1 MFDTDIAVKLDL
13 DSSSEIDKDRGL
25 AALMITNDTVDAD
38 PIIEARTRLKSWDY
52 SKVWPTITS
61 DHLYRTQ
68 DPAFMQDGIT
78 LGYKCEH
85 TYPIN
90 RFNTTINPNCL
101 RGRDAAVFS
110 AVRSLG
116 LTGEILALWDE
127 STEQK
132 LPFLCSN
139 PCKSEEAAGDQNKVE
154 TTDDVE
160 DFGEGDSD
168 ANANVHEELDQDEA
182 GGGSE
187 EDRFIEDRARLVPHN
202 AEEIADGFTTRIPI
216 QYHFFDIAAAIVVQ
230 VPGTAE

>member
-1 MFDTDIAVKLDL
+1 MA
-13 DSSSEIDKDRGL
+13 
-25 AALMITNDTVDAD
+25 
-38 PIIEARTRLKSWDY
+38 
-52 SKVWPTITS
+52 S

-68 DPAFMQDGIT
+68 DPAFIQDGIA
-78 LGYKCEH
+78 LGYKCDH
-85 TYPIN
+85 TYSIN
-90 RFNTTINPNCL
+90 RFNTTIDPNCL

-110 AVRSLG
+110 AARSLG

-132 LPFLCSN
+132 LPFLCSY
-139 PCKSEEAAGDQNKVE
+139 PCKSEEAAGDQNKESE

-160 DFGEGDSD
+160 DVGEGDSD
-168 ANANVHEELDQDEA
+168 ANDNLHRAWDQDEA

-187 EDRFIEDRARLVPHN
+187 EDRFIEDRARLVPHD

-230 VPGTAE
+230 VPAAAEQALQQSLDF